1 MPNGVRDMG
10 FNTATN
16 LFLTLGMPSYPLPP
30 TPKLGCT
37 IYDDYKRVW
46 VVWNGSEWVDIVLN
60 EHRCKLDNEKPI
72 QD

>member
-1 MPNGVRDMG
+1 MLNGVRDMG
-10 FNTATN
+10 FNTAKN

-30 TPKLGCT
+30 DPKLGCT

-46 VVWNGSEWVDIVLN
+46 VVWNGSEWVDVVLN
-60 EHRCKLDNEKPI
+60 EHRCKLDNEESV

>member
-1 MPNGVRDMG
+1 
-10 FNTATN
+10 
-16 LFLTLGMPSYPLPP
+16 MPSFPLPP
-30 TPKLGCT
+30 NPKLGCT

-60 EHRCKLDNEKPI
+60 EHRCKLDNEESV